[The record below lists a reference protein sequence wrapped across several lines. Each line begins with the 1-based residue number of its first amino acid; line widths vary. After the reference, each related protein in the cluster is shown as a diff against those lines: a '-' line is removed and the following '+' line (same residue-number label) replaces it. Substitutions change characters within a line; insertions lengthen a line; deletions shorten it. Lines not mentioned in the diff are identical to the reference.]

1 SGFSLFLPKLKN
13 RSDLHHLT
21 YAMLKSISPKHS
33 LSKDAEGALQNN
45 ATIKNLYDL
54 DWSLRTLST
63 QHHEGIIRKEGVTR
77 ILGIHALELSPC
89 DKCLGNFSKESN
101 CINIRQV
108 MRDCNGNVALAA
120 RQLGVSR
127 NTVYTHAT

>member
-1 SGFSLFLPKLKN
+1 
-13 RSDLHHLT
+13 
-21 YAMLKSISPKHS
+21 SISPKHS

-54 DWSLRTLST
+54 DWGLRTLST

-77 ILGIHALELSPC
+77 ILGVHALEIVPC
-89 DKCLGNFSKESN
+89 DRCLGNFSKEAN
-101 CINIRQV
+101 CINIRKV

-127 NTVYTHAT
+127 NTVYKHST

>member
-1 SGFSLFLPKLKN
+1 
-13 RSDLHHLT
+13 
-21 YAMLKSISPKHS
+21 MLKSISSQHS
-33 LSKDAEGALQNN
+33 LSKDAVDELGNN

-63 QHHEGIIRKEGVTR
+63 QHHEGVIRAEGVTR
-77 ILGIHALELSPC
+77 ILGIHALELTPC

-101 CINIRQV
+101 CINIRKV

-127 NTVYTHAT
+127 NTVYKHST